1 MNNQRFNPVTKSRPS
16 IIILPSLILLAL
28 SVFLFLAPNGSE
40 LRTPTSITPEPDRF
54 LEADTSLENALQR
67 VMRNQEGTWHL
78 YDWLIERTIFDST
91 GNQALLWL
99 APLDPESGEV
109 IATEPRRALAT
120 RLFITSDWQ
129 IILEDDPEFLNAL
142 NASALIESDFVIQSG
157 PPSETKAERGTT
169 VYGGYY
175 LPWQASLTKRL
186 TWSIGHTSCYP
197 VELCTYAFDFADGSM
212 FPLMAAKPG
221 YVYHWKDTCIN
232 GATDCTNS
240 ITLEDRSTT
249 PWTYQIYLHLAQN
262 SIPASLKLVGT
273 PVLQGQRIANV
284 DDTGA
289 SSGHHVHFMVVTKNT
304 LYKSSY
310 GYYFGWSVDITFR
323 DVPINWDPTTK
334 GGRPRLPNEATD
346 YGGEGQY
353 SYLSGNIF
361 TKLPF
366 KFFIPLIFR

>member
-1 MNNQRFNPVTKSRPS
+1 MNNQRFIPVIKSRPS
-16 IIILPSLILLAL
+16 IIILPSLLLLVL

-40 LRTPTSITPEPDRF
+40 LQTPALKTPETDSI
-54 LEADTSLENALQR
+54 LEGDTSLENAFQL
-67 VMRNQEGTWHL
+67 VMQNQEGAWRD
-78 YDWLIERTIFDST
+78 YDWYIDFTIFDST

-99 APLDPESGEV
+99 APIDPETGEV

-129 IILEDDPEFLNAL
+129 IILEYDPEFLNAL
-142 NASALIESDFVIQSG
+142 NASALIESDYVTQSG
-157 PPSETKAERGTT
+157 PPSEIKTERGTT

-175 LPWQASLTKRL
+175 LPWQAGLTKRL

-262 SIPASLKLVGT
+262 SIPAALKQLGA
-273 PVLQGQRIANV
+273 PVLQGQYIANV

-289 SSGHHVHFMVVTKNT
+289 SSGHHVHFMVVTKDT
-304 LYKSSY
+304 LYKSKS
-310 GYYFGWSVDITFR
+310 GYYFGYSVDITFR
-323 DVPINWDPTTK
+323 DVTINWDPITQ
-334 GGRPRLPNEATD
+334 GGRPRLPNEARD
-346 YGGEGQY
+346 YGGEGQT
-353 SYLSGNIF
+353 SYTSGNVF
-361 TKLPF
+361 TELTN
-366 KFFIPLIFR
+366 KFYLPLILR